1 MKKISIIFLL
11 MILFLTSCKT
21 KKCKKDNDHIDNP
34 PLVEDYCKYQLSEDE
49 KYYIVTGISNR
60 DVVEIT
66 IKGYYNNKQVKE
78 IANDAFKDC
87 KKLEKVTIEE
97 GVLVISAYS
106 FSGCKNLYQIK
117 LPSSLVTIRNFAFLN
132 CYRLVEIYNMSKI
145 SIIKGDKD
153 NGSIGLYA
161 KNIHK
166 SLDDESSVIKNNGFY
181 FVEDEDK
188 VCYLFNYTGNETKIL
203 IDSKVEDK
211 NYILADNAFYQTE
224 IKEVTMENI
233 KVIPENCFKECY
245 YLEKITING
254 VEQIKTGAF
263 ESCYLLLS
271 IKIPNT
277 LIKKDEKV
285 FDYCYRLVE
294 IVNLSNISVLDGEH
308 NLYVKDVYD
317 TESYNSKINYTSDGF
332 IFYVDEDIYL
342 LGNTKINS
350 ELELPE
356 SYLGKE
362 YTINCG
368 AFINQT
374 QLTRVVIP
382 DTIKFVGDSA
392 FENCKNLMYLVIG
405 KNIETIGYKSF
416 YNCVNLRSIVLPKSL
431 KFIGEYAFS
440 YCYRLAEIYNL
451 SNISISLGSNDNGS
465 VGLYCK
471 IIQKDETDES
481 NVFRS
486 VDGYIFA
493 FDGSKYYLIG
503 YEGNEVN
510 LKLPEFVGG
519 EKYEVSTGAFFE
531 YDNIKSIEI
540 CDDVSKIGNFAF
552 AGCSSLERLFISD
565 QVESI
570 GNFALYECYSLEA
583 LEFNTLSNWS
593 GSSLDTIII
602 YASALKSPYDNARIF
617 KTYTSYKFNRLK

>member
-11 MILFLTSCKT
+11 IVLFLASCKT
-21 KKCKKDNDHIDNP
+21 KKCKQDDVPGEDP
-34 PLVEDYCKYQLSEDE
+34 SLVEDYCKYQLSEDE
-49 KYYIVTGISNR
+49 KYYTVTGITNR
-60 DVVEIT
+60 DIVEIT

-78 IANDAFKDC
+78 IATEAFKDC

-97 GVLVISAYS
+97 GVLAISAEA

-132 CYRLVEIYNMSKI
+132 CYRLVEIYNMSNI
-145 SIIKGDKD
+145 NIIKGDKD
-153 NGSIGLYA
+153 NGAIGLYA
-161 KNIHK
+161 KNIHQ
-166 SLDDESSVIKNNGFY
+166 SLDDESSVTEKNGFY
-181 FVEDEDK
+181 FVEDENK
-188 VCYLFNYTGNETKIL
+188 NYYLFNYTGKETKIL
-203 IDSKVEDK
+203 IDSKFDDK
-211 NYILADNAFYQTE
+211 NYVLTDNAFYQTE

-233 KVIPENCFKECY
+233 KIIPKNCFKECY

-254 VEQIKTGAF
+254 VEQIRTGAF
-263 ESCYLLLS
+263 ESCYFLLS
-271 IKIPNT
+271 ICLPNT
-277 LIKKDEKV
+277 LVEKEEKV

-308 NLYVKDVYD
+308 NLYVKDIYN
-317 TESYNSKINYTSDGF
+317 TENYNSKINYNDDGF

-356 SYLGKE
+356 SYLDKE
-362 YTINCG
+362 YAINCG
-368 AFINQT
+368 AFINQN
-374 QLTRVVIP
+374 QLIKVVIP
-382 DTIKFVGDSA
+382 DTIKFIGDSA
-392 FENCKNLMYLVIG
+392 FENCQNLMYLAIG

-431 KFIGEYAFS
+431 TFIGEYAFS

-451 SNISISLGSNDNGS
+451 SDISITLGSGDNGS

-471 IIQKDETDES
+471 IIQKNETDES
-481 NVFRS
+481 KVFRS
-486 VDGYIFA
+486 VDGYVFA

-503 YEGNEVN
+503 YEGTEVN
-510 LKLPEFVGG
+510 LKLPEFVSG
-519 EKYEVSTGAFFE
+519 EKYEISTGAFFG
-531 YDNIKSIEI
+531 YDYIKSIEI
-540 CDDVSKIGNFAF
+540 CDDVNKIGNFAF
-552 AGCSSLERLFISD
+552 AGCLSLERLFISD

-570 GNFALYECYSLEA
+570 GNFALYECYSLDS

-593 GSSLDTIII
+593 GVSLETIII
-602 YASALKSPYDNARIF
+602 YASALKSPYENARIF